1 MRDDRRGFWLLNR
14 MVNPLVRLLLRSPL
28 HPVLS
33 GRLALITLTG
43 RRTRQQLTIP
53 VGYRRQASVITVE
66 VGAPERKRW
75 WRNLRGG
82 ARVGV
87 RLAGRPYLGWA
98 TVHGDE
104 HNGVSV
110 DIALDDPSD
119 NV

>member
-1 MRDDRRGFWLLNR
+1 
-14 MVNPLVRLLLRSPL
+14 
-28 HPVLS
+28 
-33 GRLALITLTG
+33 
-43 RRTRQQLTIP
+43 
-53 VGYRRQASVITVE
+53 VE